1 MSRTN
6 HRVFQVSTPEEIKSE
21 LVTLHYSGKTTS
33 KFKTALAKSEQQTSG
48 LESLSCTKKSK
59 DFIDITGLNSNFSS
73 KHSIHLK
80 IYPQCTGT

>member
-48 LESLSCTKKSK
+48 LESLFCTKKSK
-59 DFIDITGLNSNFSS
+59 DFIGGFMLTSLFTFLLICIRLCVKKGA
-73 KHSIHLK
+73 
-80 IYPQCTGT
+80 C